1 MTEDNAPHFLHE
13 PPAGYSLPC
22 GTGCAACKPMPMDP
36 WSDFV
41 ICTHPYAPQ
50 RGMPVRLGR
59 ECPWYTTATKGHRK

>member
-1 MTEDNAPHFLHE
+1 
-13 PPAGYSLPC
+13 
-22 GTGCAACKPMPMDP
+22 MPMDP

-59 ECPWYTTATKGHRK
+59 ECPWYTAATKGHRK